1 MLLCI
6 TNFDQIGLIWCKES
20 ASVTG
25 ELSPPCGWAPRPT
38 ACWDALAKLEGS
50 WICWGAPG
58 LGNWLLVLWAH
69 LQEQPC
75 SHTKESD
82 SWMALPSLS
91 FPFCVCFW
99 SMPPSPIR
107 EGIGPNL
114 SEKDAVA
121 SKFWQSVSTQERQL
135 NVSVTLPRMFHTPCF
150 SEFHRKELSDYPAWG
165 VLTPFPMIHDST
177 RLYLAGTFW
186 SLPKPFISY
195 HTVLSPW

>member
-1 MLLCI
+1 MLLS
-6 TNFDQIGLIWCKES
+6 QESWAHPVAGLHVPQPVEMP
-20 ASVTG
+20 
-25 ELSPPCGWAPRPT
+25 LRNLR
-38 ACWDALAKLEGS
+38 ALGFAEEP
-50 WICWGAPG
+50 PG

-91 FPFCVCFW
+91 FPFRVCFW

-107 EGIGPNL
+107 EGIGPSL

-135 NVSVTLPRMFHTPCF
+135 NVSVTLPRRFHTPCF

-165 VLTPFPMIHDST
+165 VLPPFPMIHDST
-177 RLYLAGTFW
+177 RLYLSGTFW